1 MSTAVRVNVFTHS
14 VTHVTGEM
22 MGSLKNI
29 IRWSGLSISNLT
41 NSWESVER
49 AIYTWLSSR
58 HLTKVTLE
66 VYEPANGELVTRWD
80 FEIDYSYGAGDD
92 GSLWADHEAI
102 QHAIKKAGAVA
113 ANCKYEFLLKHAFG
127 APAVDGWGPR
137 NYRSTTG
144 FNQHSVGTTIGA
156 YSLASSTSFW
166 RKAS

>member
-1 MSTAVRVNVFTHS
+1 MSTGVRVNVFTYS

-22 MGSLKNI
+22 MSSLKNI

-49 AIYTWLSSR
+49 AIHTWLSSK

-66 VYEPANGELVTRWD
+66 IYTSKENSLVTRWD

-102 QHAIKKAGAVA
+102 KHAILKAGAIA
-113 ANCKYEFLLKHAFG
+113 ADCKYEFKILHKPG
-127 APAVDGWGPR
+127 APDVIGWGVGS
-137 NYRSTTG
+137 YRSTTG
-144 FNQHSVGTTIGA
+144 FNQHSIGTTIGA
-156 YSLASSTSFW
+156 YGLASGTTFW